1 MSREEGGLRSEVARV
16 RKIAADLA
24 LYREISQRLLAASST
39 NEIVIAAAAAM
50 TELFGAQGAGILM
63 AATASESEVIEI
75 DRGSPAE
82 LWEKIPEGARRGVL
96 RATQREQRALA
107 ETDPRAFFAREGLP
121 NAPALNNFI
130 ALPMRLEP
138 NRVGALI
145 GLNMPFPA
153 RFDRYLE
160 DAAALV
166 SPIRHA
172 IVHVRLLESR
182 VRHAHLLEAF
192 IENAQGQMAYLDRDF
207 RFIQANSAYVEG
219 CGHTREEL
227 IGRNHFDLFPDAE
240 NEAIFARARETGEA
254 VEFHEKPFV
263 YVDQPERGVTYWNW
277 RLVPIKGEEGSV
289 EGLVFTLT
297 DMTEFVRTREQLVAA
312 ESARAD
318 VAEILATEVDH
329 RMKNNLA
336 MVAGLLQMELAG
348 RQIDDQAAALV
359 GEAMARIQ
367 TIAEVHSQL
376 YASKGESIDILGALR
391 QIAEIA
397 RGALPRGNVE
407 ISVQGAP
414 FVCHG
419 GMATSFCVSANEL
432 LTNAIKHG
440 APGPDGVLRVKVD
453 VAREKGKLTLSVW
466 NSGNPVAKGL
476 DPEKQATMGLRL
488 IQEIATRQYQG
499 SFTLVAQEGGTLA
512 TVVVDEKRLMGKVG
526 LTAPPGG

>member
-1 MSREEGGLRSEVARV
+1 MSTDESSLRPEIARV

-24 LYREISQRLLAASST
+24 LYREISQRLLAASTT
-39 NEIVIAAAAAM
+39 NETVVAAAAAM
-50 TELFGAQGAGILM
+50 AELFGAQGAGVLV
-63 AATASESEVIEI
+63 AAASGESEVIEI

-82 LWEKIPEGARRGVL
+82 LWEKIPEETRRGIL

-107 ETDPRAFFAREGLP
+107 ETDARAFLDRESLP
-121 NAPALNNFI
+121 NAPALLNFV
-130 ALPMRLEP
+130 ALPMKLEP
-138 NRVGALI
+138 NRVGVLI

-160 DAAALV
+160 DAVALV
-166 SPIRHA
+166 SPIRHS
-172 IVHVRLLESR
+172 INHVRLLESR
-182 VRHAHLLEAF
+182 VRHARLLEA
-192 IENAQGQMAYLDRDF
+192 IVENAQGQMAYLDRNF
-207 RFIQANSAYVEG
+207 RFIQVNSAYVEG

-227 IGRNHFDLFPDAE
+227 IGRNHFDLFPNAE
-240 NEAIFARARETGEA
+240 NQAIFERARETGEE

-277 RLVPIKGEEGSV
+277 RLVPLKGEDGPV

-297 DMTEFVRTREQLVAA
+297 DMTEYVRTREQLVAA
-312 ESARAD
+312 ERARAD

-376 YASKGESIDILGALR
+376 YASKGESIDILEALR
-391 QIAEIA
+391 RIAEIA

-440 APGPDGVLRVKVD
+440 APGPDGVLRVRVD
-453 VAREKGKLTLSVW
+453 VARERGKLTLSVW

-476 DPEKQATMGLRL
+476 DLEKQTTMGLRL

-499 SFTLVAQEGGTLA
+499 SFTLIAHEGGTLA
-512 TVVVDEKRLMGKVG
+512 TVVVEEERLMGKGG
-526 LTAPPGG
+526 LTAPSGG